1 MSKRRSNHLNHL
13 NHFFWLGT
21 GYWLLSGFTAIP
33 LPIEEG
39 SLGENGIDLLRL
51 QQAPFFLTGR
61 KIAIGQVEVGRPSMR
76 GVDKAQEK
84 LKRVQPE
91 SAFFHVKPHRVLFR
105 DRPGYLSNSN
115 NETQVDPHATQ
126 VASILMGQHK
136 QLQGIAPNARL
147 YSAAAGGMTR
157 GAQPEDCL
165 AAQTVALQNGND
177 VRVINLSF
185 GESLRQ
191 DPRPN
196 ALLDGNALLTQCI
209 DWSARKHDALY
220 VIAGNQGRGGIP
232 IPTDHFNGM
241 TIAFSRPSQSN
252 VYNKIDFSNLG
263 DTAPSVLAR
272 SRGQESNVG
281 DRRSVSLAAP
291 GYRIT
296 VRKLNGQVTTTSG
309 TSFATPHVTGT
320 VALLQEW
327 GDRQLRNHCK
337 RDKGCKL
344 PWTTDA
350 RRHEVMK
357 AVLMNSADKL
367 QDSGDGNLLGMKRTL
382 LQKDNRDWFG
392 SDAGTNS
399 ASNSAT
405 HPATHPPS
413 PLNFQ
418 FGTGHLNAMRAHK
431 QFNAGQW
438 KAGGVPAIGWDY
450 DRVETQKFVDYRI
463 TSQLKANSYVALTL
477 AWDRRVDL
485 KDRNL
490 NGQFDLN
497 EEFIDR
503 GLNNLDLYLMPAEAN
518 NIEQSIASSISRVDS
533 VEHIFHRI
541 PETGQY
547 KIRVQF
553 HGQINEPQQAYALAW
568 WTITQ

>member
-1 MSKRRSNHLNHL
+1 MLKSRRFYPSLL
-13 NHFFWLGT
+13 LWVVTGALGT
-21 GYWLLSGFTAIP
+21 GFIAIP
-33 LPIEEG
+33 IPIQEA
-39 SLGENGIDLLRL
+39 SLGENGIDVLRL

-61 KIAIGQVEVGRPSMR
+61 KIAIGQVEVGRPAMR

-91 SAFFHVKPHRVLFR
+91 TVFFHVKPHQVFFR
-105 DRPGYLSNSN
+105 DRPGDLSASSN
-115 NETQVDPHATQ
+115 ELQVDPHATQ

-136 QLQGIAPNARL
+136 QLQGISPNARL
-147 YSAAAGGMTR
+147 YAAAAGGMTR
-157 GAQPEDCL
+157 GAQREDCL

-177 VRVINLSF
+177 VRAINLSF

-209 DWSARKHDALY
+209 DWSARKHDTLY

-241 TIAFSRPSQSN
+241 TIAFSKPGQPDRRL
-252 VYNKIDFSNLG
+252 YNKIDFSNLG

-281 DRRSVSLAAP
+281 DRRSVALAAP

-296 VRKLNGQVTTTSG
+296 VRKLNGQVSTTSG

-327 GDRQLRNHCK
+327 GDRQLRTNCE
-337 RDKGCKL
+337 RGKGCKL

-357 AVLMNSADKL
+357 AVLMNAADKL
-367 QDSGDGNLLGMKRTL
+367 QDSGDGNLLGMTRTL
-382 LQKDNRDWFG
+382 LQKDNRNWLE
-392 SDAGTNS
+392 TN
-399 ASNSAT
+399 AAT
-405 HPATHPPS
+405 TPAT

-438 KAGGVPAIGWDY
+438 KAGTVPTIGWDY
-450 DRVETQKFVDYRI
+450 DNVETQKFVDYRI
-463 TSQLKANSYVALTL
+463 GGKLKANSYIALTL
-477 AWDRRVDL
+477 TWDRRVDL

-497 EEFIDR
+497 EEFVDR
-503 GLNNLDLYLMPAEAN
+503 GLNNLDLYLMPAEEN
-518 NIEQSIASSISRVDS
+518 DISQSIASSISDVDS

-541 PETGQY
+541 PQTGQY

-553 HGQINEPQQAYALAW
+553 RSQINEPKQAYGLAW
-568 WTITQ
+568 WSVSK